1 MSSRD
6 TSRRP
11 GLAVVLVEPK
21 LDKNVGAVARALKN
35 FGIGRLLLVAPGCDH
50 LSVSARALSWGADD
64 LLERAEVHAALD
76 SALAPFKLVVATTA
90 RLGKYC
96 EPVYSP
102 AAVAEKI
109 DALGPTIPAAILFG
123 REDYGLSREQRC
135 HGHILST
142 IPVNPAFSSLN
153 LAQSVL
159 LYAYELS
166 RPRSEPLSPPP
177 FPPAER
183 ADHAELQGMFSHL
196 RQTLSAS
203 GFLNPSNPDHLLEY
217 LRRLFGRAGMSSRE
231 VRVIRGIMSLIDRLE
246 GKPGRK

>member
-1 MSSRD
+1 
-6 TSRRP
+6 
-11 GLAVVLVEPK
+11 
-21 LDKNVGAVARALKN
+21 
-35 FGIGRLLLVAPGCDH
+35 
-50 LSVSARALSWGADD
+50 
-64 LLERAEVHAALD
+64 
-76 SALAPFKLVVATTA
+76 
-90 RLGKYC
+90 
-96 EPVYSP
+96 
-102 AAVAEKI
+102 
-109 DALGPTIPAAILFG
+109 
-123 REDYGLSREQRC
+123 LSREQRC

-166 RPRSEPLSPPP
+166 RLRSEPLSPPP

-231 VRVIRGIMSLIDRLE
+231 VRIIRGIMSLIDRLE